1 MQLKWTDPALQDL
14 KEASD
19 YLASENPQAAT
30 MMAARIQ
37 EAVEY
42 LMDYPAIGRAGRL
55 SDTKELVVTGTPFI
69 VIYRLRSPTVQ
80 ILRLLHH
87 ARKWAKAVESRLV
100 IGHRQPPI

>member
-1 MQLKWTDPALQDL
+1 MQLKWTVHALQDL
-14 KEASD
+14 KETANH
-19 YLASENPQAAT
+19 LARENPEAAAK
-30 MMAARIQ
+30 MAARIQ

-42 LMDYPAIGRAGRL
+42 LLDYPGIGRAGRV

-87 ARKWAKAVESRLV
+87 ARKWS
-100 IGHRQPPI
+100 